1 MPDLASVPPPDDA
14 SVLDLL
20 VSSADSLAPRAAGD
34 CLDEN
39 RLAAFADGSL
49 GAGAREAVER
59 HLSLCAA
66 CREIAASIA
75 VPPDPLT
82 SAPPEAEVGYP
93 RPFGPYTLLRRI
105 GGGGMGDVFEAVH
118 AQRGRREALKQLRAG
133 LDEDARAIERFLRE
147 IRALSGVRHERIVT
161 LLDSGVIDGISYF
174 TMPFLPGPSFEHLVA
189 GMRAPGADANALLDR
204 HGVAPAP
211 VASGDPRTTFA
222 RRMAAEFAHV
232 ARALEE
238 LHRAGMVH
246 RDVKPSNLILDDK
259 GRPVLTDF
267 GLIRFDG
274 SRMTQANEAVG
285 TPAYM
290 APEQLDGSQAADA
303 RTDVYGVGA
312 TLFEMLSLTRP
323 YAGAR
328 VAETIA
334 SMMGGPPARLEDAA
348 PWLPPEFAVVVGR
361 CMQRL
366 PGDRYPDMESLAR
379 DLDACSRGEPIEA
392 RPLSGAVRAGRA
404 LRRRWLPLAV
414 AATLLATLAFV
425 AHALPGHLTI
435 TSLPGTIVLLDAREI
450 GTAPLRRHRV
460 AAGVHTLELRREG
473 FHPLVRTI
481 EIGRLGTYEI
491 DLMLTAIDA
500 PDPAALKLVA
510 AATGIELATVDARAS
525 RSGGDV
531 PPVVALS
538 PRGLLREAPKEIRLW
553 SDDVAEGVTVRLR
566 GAGATLAEWSPEDF
580 VRESVLPI
588 SVTLATGVEY
598 TLEVVPAGG
607 RGGVESTFRIA
618 SPAEAARLAKDLAAV
633 TKRFAEGDAMA
644 DLIATE
650 FLLGRGLWSEAL
662 ARVRALEEQ
671 PFGTRPEIARMG
683 LVALDRS
690 GLRDA
695 AFWTAWADALVEGG
709 R

>member
-1 MPDLASVPPPDDA
+1 MPDQASVPPPDDA

-20 VSSADSLAPRAAGD
+20 VSSADALAPRTTGA

-39 RLAAFADGSL
+39 LLAAFADGSL
-49 GAGAREAVER
+49 AADAREPVER

-66 CREIAASIA
+66 CREIAAGLA
-75 VPPDPLT
+75 LPPDPLT
-82 SAPPEAEVGYP
+82 SAPAEGEGGYP

-174 TMPFLPGPSFEHLVA
+174 TMPFLPGPSFEHLVVE
-189 GMRAPGADANALLDR
+189 MRAPGADANALLDA

-211 VASGDPRTTFA
+211 VSAGDPRTTAA
-222 RRMAAEFAHV
+222 RRMAAEFAAV
-232 ARALEE
+232 AGALAE

-246 RDVKPSNLILDDK
+246 RDVKPSNLILDDH

-290 APEQLDGSQAADA
+290 APEQLDRSQAADA
-303 RTDVYGVGA
+303 RTDVYGLGA
-312 TLFEMLSLTRP
+312 SLFEMLALTRP

-334 SMMGGPPARLEDAA
+334 SMMSGPPARLEEVA

-361 CMQRL
+361 CMQKL
-366 PGDRYPDMESLAR
+366 PGDRYPDMASLAR
-379 DLDACSRGEPIEA
+379 DLDACARGEPIEA

-404 LRRRWLPLAV
+404 LRRRWLPLAI
-414 AATLLATLAFV
+414 AATLLATLTLL
-425 AHALPGHLTI
+425 AHSLPGHITI
-435 TSLPGTIVLLDAREI
+435 RSLPGTVVLLDSREI

-460 AAGVHTLELRREG
+460 AAGAHTLELRREG
-473 FHPLVRTI
+473 FHPLLREI

-491 DLMLTAIDA
+491 DLMLTAVDA

-525 RSGGDV
+525 RSDGDV

-538 PRGLLREAPKEIRLW
+538 PRGLLREAPTEILLW
-553 SDDVAEGVTVRLR
+553 ADDVAEGVTVRLV
-566 GAGATLAEWSPEDF
+566 GNGETLEQWTPADF
-580 VRESVLPI
+580 LRESVLPI
-588 SVTLATGVEY
+588 TAELVAGVEY
-598 TLEVVPAGG
+598 SIELGGGAGG
-607 RGGVESTFRIA
+607 ASFSILDPADARRIA
-618 SPAEAARLAKDLAAV
+618 YELDRLS
-633 TKRFAEGDAMA
+633 KRFAEGDAMA

-650 FLLGRGLWSEAL
+650 FLLGRGFWSEAL
-662 ARVRALEEQ
+662 ARIRELEERL
-671 PFGTRPEIARMG
+671 GTRPEIARMG
-683 LVALDRS
+683 LAALDRC

-695 AFWTAWADALVEGG
+695 AFWVPWADALVEAG